1 MPAFSA
7 NESNLKFLSLHTGI
21 RVLKEIVAPSEER
34 KRCPNGVFEGAGH
47 RSVIAT
53 LMNVRRLL
61 FVILLFALLSPTPSF
76 LFTAQAE
83 PIRLAYSSIS
93 GAMASLWVAQ
103 DYGYFR
109 RQGLDVQLLYIGGG
123 SVVTQA
129 LIGGDVQF
137 VRLGANAVVQAS
149 LRGANLKMIANTINT
164 LVFSLMARPEIQTA
178 KDLKGKKIGLTRL
191 GGSTD
196 FALDLALK
204 KWGLRRG
211 SDVAVIQT
219 GGMPQ
224 LLGAITG
231 GIVDAG
237 VVSPPTNLSAAKLG
251 LKELVDFGEIGIVY
265 PNSPLATSQLFLEK
279 NRSTTLRIL
288 RAYCEGI
295 HRVKTDKDGTM
306 KVLARYTKVS
316 DMEILAELYRIYGV
330 KYLEPIP
337 RVRLDAVDEVLRSEV
352 KTGAGVKG
360 SDFVDNSLVAELEQ
374 QGLFQTLYR

>member
-1 MPAFSA
+1 MSA
-7 NESNLKFLSLHTGI
+7 V
-21 RVLKEIVAPSEER
+21 RVLCV
-34 KRCPNGVFEGAGH
+34 
-47 RSVIAT
+47 T
-53 LMNVRRLL
+53 LL
-61 FVILLFALLSPTPSF
+61 ALLSPAPFF
-76 LFTAQAE
+76 LSTAHGE

-93 GAMASLWVAQ
+93 GAMAPLWVAQ

-109 RQGLDVQLLYIGGG
+109 RHGLDVQLLYIGGG
-123 SVVTQA
+123 SVATQA
-129 LIGGDVQF
+129 LLGGDVQF
-137 VRLGANAVVQAS
+137 VRLGANAIVQAS
-149 LRGANLKMIANTINT
+149 LRGANLKMIGNTINT

-178 KDLKGKKIGLTRL
+178 KDLKGRKIGLTRL

-211 SDVAVIQT
+211 SDVAVLQT

-231 GIVDAG
+231 GVVDAG

-265 PNSPLATSQLFLEK
+265 PNSPLATSQLYLEK
-279 NRSTTLRIL
+279 SRSTALRVL

-295 HRVKTDKDGTM
+295 HRVRTDKEGTM
-306 KVLARYTKVS
+306 KVLARYTKVN
-316 DMEILAELYRIYGV
+316 DAEILAELYRIYGV

-337 RVRLDAVDEVLRSEV
+337 RVKLDAVDEVLRSEV
-352 KTGAGVKG
+352 KAAAAVKA
-360 SDFVDNSLVAELEQ
+360 SDFVDNSLLAELEQ

>member
-1 MPAFSA
+1 MLTNARKICCLLFFALVTQASLFFSA
-7 NESNLKFLSLHTGI
+7 
-21 RVLKEIVAPSEER
+21 
-34 KRCPNGVFEGAGH
+34 
-47 RSVIAT
+47 
-53 LMNVRRLL
+53 
-61 FVILLFALLSPTPSF
+61 
-76 LFTAQAE
+76 AQAE

-129 LIGGDVQF
+129 LLGGDVQF
-137 VRLGANAVVQAS
+137 VRLGANSVVQAS
-149 LRGANLKMIANTINT
+149 LRGANLKMIGNTINT

-211 SDVAVIQT
+211 ADVAVIQT

-265 PNSPLATSQLFLEK
+265 PNSPLATTQSFLEK
-279 NRSTTLRIL
+279 NRGTALRLL

-295 HRVKTDKDGTM
+295 HRVRTDKEGTI
-306 KVLARYTKVS
+306 KVLARYTKVQ
-316 DMEILAELYRIYGV
+316 DPEILAELYRIYGV

-337 RVRLDAVDEVLRSEV
+337 KVRLDAVDEVLRSEV
-352 KTGAGVKG
+352 KTAAGVKA
-360 SDFVDNSLVAELEQ
+360 SDFVDNTLVTELEQ

>member
-1 MPAFSA
+1 M
-7 NESNLKFLSLHTGI
+7 
-21 RVLKEIVAPSEER
+21 
-34 KRCPNGVFEGAGH
+34 
-47 RSVIAT
+47 
-53 LMNVRRLL
+53 LMNRLRR
-61 FVILLFALLSPTPSF
+61 VIILCALFAPVFVFPSI
-76 LFTAQAE
+76 AQTE

-93 GAMASLWVAQ
+93 GAMAPLWVAQ

-109 RQGLDVQLLYIGGG
+109 RHGVDLQLLYIGGG
-123 SVVTQA
+123 SVATQA
-129 LIGGDVQF
+129 LLGGDVQF

-149 LRGANLKMIANTINT
+149 LRGASLKMIGNTINT
-164 LVFSLMARPEIQTA
+164 LVFSLMARPEVQTA
-178 KDLKGKKIGLTRL
+178 KELKGRKIGLTRL

-211 SDVAVIQT
+211 SDVAVLQT

-231 GIVDAG
+231 GVVDAG

-279 NRSTTLRIL
+279 NRATALRVL
-288 RAYCEGI
+288 RAYSEGI
-295 HRVKTDKDGTM
+295 HRVKADKEGTM
-306 KVLARYTKVS
+306 KVLARYTKVN
-316 DMEILAELYRIYGV
+316 DPEILAELYRIYGV

-352 KTGAGVKG
+352 KAGAGVKA
-360 SDFVDNSLVAELEQ
+360 SDFIDNSLVAELEQ

>member
-1 MPAFSA
+1 VSA
-7 NESNLKFLSLHTGI
+7 K
-21 RVLKEIVAPSEER
+21 VAPIHNWLEAVR
-34 KRCPNGVFEGAGH
+34 VTTVQKVFCLILWSFVWQA
-47 RSVIAT
+47 
-53 LMNVRRLL
+53 LL
-61 FVILLFALLSPTPSF
+61 FLAN
-76 LFTAQAE
+76 ARAE

-109 RQGLDVQLLYIGGG
+109 HQGLDVQLLYIGGG
-123 SVVTQA
+123 SVATQA

-137 VRLGANAVVQAS
+137 VRLGANSVVQAS
-149 LRGANLKMIANTINT
+149 LRGAGLKMIANTINT

-231 GIVDAG
+231 GVVDAG

-265 PNSPLATSQLFLEK
+265 PNSPLATTQLFLEK
-279 NRSTTLRIL
+279 NRSTALRLL

-295 HRVKTDKDGTM
+295 HRVRTDKEGTI
-306 KVLARYTKVS
+306 KVLAKYTKVQ
-316 DMEILAELYRIYGV
+316 DMDILAELYRIYGV
-330 KYLEPIP
+330 KYLERIP
-337 RVRLDAVDEVLRSEV
+337 KVRLDAVDEVLRSEV
-352 KTGAGVKG
+352 KTAAPVKA
-360 SDFVDNSLVAELEQ
+360 SDFVDNSLVTELEQ

>member
-1 MPAFSA
+1 MSVSFETPADPLRFEVIKELVTPGKTRDSSTA
-7 NESNLKFLSLHTGI
+7 SHQGI
-21 RVLKEIVAPSEER
+21 RAALTRIKTFFCLI
-34 KRCPNGVFEGAGH
+34 
-47 RSVIAT
+47 
-53 LMNVRRLL
+53 
-61 FVILLFALLSPTPSF
+61 LFALLAEAASVFS
-76 LFTAQAE
+76 TAQAE

-93 GAMASLWVAQ
+93 GAMAPLWVAQ

-109 RQGLDVQLLYIGGG
+109 GQGLDVQLLYIGGG
-123 SVVTQA
+123 SVATQA

-137 VRLGANAVVQAS
+137 VRLGANSVVQAS
-149 LRGANLKMIANTINT
+149 LRGASLKMIGNTINT
-164 LVFSLMARPEIQTA
+164 LVFSLMARPEIQTP

-211 SDVAVIQT
+211 ADVAVIQT

-237 VVSPPTNLSAAKLG
+237 VVSPPTNLAAAKLG

-265 PNSPLATSQLFLEK
+265 PNSPLATTQLFLEK
-279 NRSTTLRIL
+279 NRNTALRVL

-295 HRVKTDKDGTM
+295 HRVRTDKDSTI
-306 KVLARYTKVS
+306 KALARYTKVR
-316 DMEILAELYRIYGV
+316 DPEILAELYRIYGV

-337 RVRLDAVDEVLRSEV
+337 KVRLDAVDEVLRSEV
-352 KTGAGVKG
+352 KTAAAVKA
-360 SDFVDNSLVAELEQ
+360 SDFVDNTLVTELEQ

>member
-1 MPAFSA
+1 
-7 NESNLKFLSLHTGI
+7 LKPLSHHTGTQ
-21 RVLKEIVAPSEER
+21 VFKEVVASSETRERCPIVGFGGANHRSIVAMVM
-34 KRCPNGVFEGAGH
+34 NAG
-47 RSVIAT
+47 RA
-53 LMNVRRLL
+53 L
-61 FVILLFALLSPTPSF
+61 FVTLFALLAPTSSF
-76 LFTAQAE
+76 LFAAQAE

-93 GAMASLWVAQ
+93 GAMAPLWVAQ

-109 RQGLDVQLLYIGGG
+109 RQGLDLQLLYIGGG
-123 SVVTQA
+123 SVATQA

-149 LRGANLKMIANTINT
+149 LRGANLKMIGNTINT
-164 LVFSLMARPEIQTA
+164 LVFSLMARPEIQSA

-265 PNSPLATSQLFLEK
+265 PNSPLATSQLYLGK
-279 NRSTTLRIL
+279 SRSTASRVL
-288 RAYCEGI
+288 RAYSEGI
-295 HRVKTDKDGTM
+295 HRARTDKEGTM
-306 KVLARYTKVS
+306 KVLAKYTKVS

-330 KYLEPIP
+330 KYLEAIP
-337 RVRLDAVDEVLRSEV
+337 RVRLDAVEEVLRSEV
-352 KTGAGVKG
+352 KTGAGVKA

-374 QGLFQTLYR
+374 QGFFQTLYR

>member
-1 MPAFSA
+1 M
-7 NESNLKFLSLHTGI
+7 
-21 RVLKEIVAPSEER
+21 
-34 KRCPNGVFEGAGH
+34 
-47 RSVIAT
+47 
-53 LMNVRRLL
+53 LMNRLRRV
-61 FVILLFALLSPTPSF
+61 FVLCALFAPVFVCPSI
-76 LFTAQAE
+76 AHAE

-93 GAMASLWVAQ
+93 GAMAPLWVAQ

-109 RQGLDVQLLYIGGG
+109 RHGVDLQLLYIGGG
-123 SVVTQA
+123 SVATQA
-129 LIGGDVQF
+129 LLGGDVQF

-149 LRGANLKMIANTINT
+149 LRGANLKMIGNTINT
-164 LVFSLMARPEIQTA
+164 LVFSLMARPEVQTA
-178 KDLKGKKIGLTRL
+178 KDLKGRKIGLTRL

-211 SDVAVIQT
+211 SDVAVLQT

-231 GIVDAG
+231 GVVDAG

-265 PNSPLATSQLFLEK
+265 PNSPLATSQVYLEK
-279 NRSTTLRIL
+279 NRATALRVL
-288 RAYCEGI
+288 RAYSEGI
-295 HRVKTDKDGTM
+295 HRVRADKEGTM
-306 KVLARYTKVS
+306 KVLARYTKVN
-316 DMEILAELYRIYGV
+316 DPEILAELYRIYGV
-330 KYLEPIP
+330 KYLEPVP

-352 KTGAGVKG
+352 KAGTGVKA
-360 SDFVDNSLVAELEQ
+360 SDFIDNSLVAELEQ

>member
-1 MPAFSA
+1 
-7 NESNLKFLSLHTGI
+7 
-21 RVLKEIVAPSEER
+21 VLTNAR
-34 KRCPNGVFEGAGH
+34 KICCV
-47 RSVIAT
+47 
-53 LMNVRRLL
+53 
-61 FVILLFALLSPTPSF
+61 LLFALVAHASAFFSA
-76 LFTAQAE
+76 AQAE
-83 PIRLAYSSIS
+83 PIRLAYSAIS

-137 VRLGANAVVQAS
+137 VRLGANSVVQAS
-149 LRGANLKMIANTINT
+149 LRGASLKMIGNTINT

-178 KDLKGKKIGLTRL
+178 KELKGKKIGVTRL

-196 FALDLALK
+196 FALELALK

-211 SDVAVIQT
+211 TDVAVIQT

-265 PNSPLATSQLFLEK
+265 PNSPLATSQSFLEK
-279 NRSTTLRIL
+279 NRSTALRLL

-295 HRVKTDKDGTM
+295 HRVRTDKEATI
-306 KVLARYTKVS
+306 KVLARYTRVQ
-316 DMEILAELYRIYGV
+316 DPEILGELYRIYGI
-330 KYLEPIP
+330 KYLEPVP
-337 RVRLDAVDEVLRSEV
+337 KVRLDAVDEVLRSEV
-352 KTGAGVKG
+352 KTAAAVKA
-360 SDFVDNSLVAELEQ
+360 SDFVDNSLVNELEQ